1 MKYSRFKGVIYVKN
15 GSTSDGETALTIK
28 ADNKTIYTS
37 PIINKT
43 SAPIEFDVDITGC
56 NDFKI
61 TFINDDE
68 MLKDICIGDAGFY
81 Q

>member
-1 MKYSRFKGVIYVKN
+1 MIAPTQIDQLASM
-15 GSTSDGETALTIK
+15 
-28 ADNKTIYTS
+28 
-37 PIINKT
+37 NKT

-61 TFINDDE
+61 TFINDDH
-68 MLKDICIGDAGFY
+68 MLKDVCIGNAGFY